1 VAAQGSDPQPQNG
14 ARGVRADVGEN
25 RPSNPRRQAPLPGT
39 VHAWKP
45 LAAKQP
51 ALAFRLCNLAELYRQ
66 DGRYGKAEPLYRR
79 TLAIL
84 EKEQP
89 AQSPALARSLKIRGE
104 LFFRSGVTSPV
115 AKERSQEAMRPGVE
129 RTRLG

>member
-1 VAAQGSDPQPQNG
+1 M
-14 ARGVRADVGEN
+14 GEN

-79 TLAIL
+79 SLAL
-84 EKEQP
+84 MQKTQGTES
-89 AQSPALARSLKIRGE
+89 AALARGLRNFASVLRHMKRKAEAGALE
-104 LFFRSGVTSPV
+104 SQ
-115 AKERSQEAMRPGVE
+115 AKAILQAQGFVSR
-129 RTRLG
+129 